1 VLHVIGGG
9 GHASVVVDVARRAGV
24 SEVTVWSED
33 TPEAARFPP
42 STQFRPI
49 GELSAS
55 LPVILGIG
63 DLAQRAR
70 LRARFPI
77 LAPPVSDPSA
87 VIGTG
92 VRIGNGAVIF
102 AACVV
107 NPNARIGSDAIINT
121 GCIVEH
127 DCVVHSN
134 AHLSPGVR
142 LAGAAVIGRNAH
154 VGIGGIVLPG
164 VKVGEGAVVGAGAV
178 VIRDVPAGVTV
189 AGIPA
194 KELPRRR

>member
-1 VLHVIGGG
+1 MLHVIGGG
-9 GHASVVVDVARRAGV
+9 GHASVVVDVARRAGLR
-24 SEVTVWSED
+24 EVTVWSD
-33 TPEAARFPP
+33 GTPDEARFPAG
-42 STQFRPI
+42 TDFRSMD
-49 GELSAS
+49 ELAAS
-55 LPVILGIG
+55 LPVVLGIG

-70 LRARFPI
+70 LRARFPVMA
-77 LAPPVSDPSA
+77 APVIDPSA

-92 VRIGNGAVIF
+92 VRIGDGAVIF
-102 AACVV
+102 PTCVV

-127 DCVVHSN
+127 DCVVHDN

-142 LAGAAVIGRNAH
+142 LAGGVVIGANAH
-154 VGIGGIVLPG
+154 VGTGGIVLPG

-189 AGIPA
+189 AGVPA
-194 KELPRRR
+194 RELVRP